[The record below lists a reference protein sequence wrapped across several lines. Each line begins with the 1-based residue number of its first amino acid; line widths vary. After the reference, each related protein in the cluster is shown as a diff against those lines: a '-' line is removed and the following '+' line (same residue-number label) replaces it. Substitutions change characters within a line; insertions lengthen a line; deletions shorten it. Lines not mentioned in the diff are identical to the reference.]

1 MGSEEQIAAL
11 PVIDDGLRIGL
22 AKFRARA
29 CQFKRRRTPWLVND
43 AVRQVREL
51 RHPAP
56 DIEAIGI
63 ELFALQYWIEYAE
76 VGGGIGAAAGDPLP
90 VGGIAAGV
98 GVDQRVPEPFFS
110 LAPIDQEMLDQKRRH
125 HHPHPVVHDAGV
137 PEFAYPGIDDGIAG
151 LAALPRLQ
159 RHVVALPW
167 KGVER
172 RLEISICEA
181 RHVKQKMAAEFTP
194 AQFAQELDDAAGM
207 SLSSGGGN
215 ARVVPGL
222 PLAALAKA
230 QVRRKPGRAVSIG

>member
-98 GVDQRVPEPFFS
+98 GVDQRVPKPFFS
-110 LAPIDQEMLDQKRRH
+110 LAPVDQEMLDQKRRH
-125 HHPHPVVHDAGV
+125 HHSDPIVHDAGV
-137 PEFAYPGIDDGIAG
+137 PEFAHPGVDDGIAG
-151 LAALPRLQ
+151 LTALPRLK
-159 RHVVALPW
+159 RPVVALPW

-172 RLEISICEA
+172 GLQVATCQI
-181 RHVKQKMAAEFTP
+181 RHVKQQMTAEFTP
-194 AQFAQELDDAAGM
+194 AQFAQEFVDVAGKAM
-207 SLSSGGGN
+207 APGRGEASG
-215 ARVVPGL
+215 VPDL
-222 PLAALAKA
+222 PWTDLAKA
-230 QVRRKPGRAVSIG
+230 QMRREPRGA